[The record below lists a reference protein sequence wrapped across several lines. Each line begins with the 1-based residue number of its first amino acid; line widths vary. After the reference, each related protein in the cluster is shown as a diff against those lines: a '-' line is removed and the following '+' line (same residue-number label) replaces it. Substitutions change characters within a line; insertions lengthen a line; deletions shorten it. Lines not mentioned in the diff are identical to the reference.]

1 MGIKESKEDKIVVK
15 RSTIERLYDLVSMP
29 DSERL
34 RIAADMLDA
43 LLNTTSRSH
52 LQDAM
57 RTVYRSY
64 VDAVAA
70 GVMTVLLRKAL
81 HFIFYRRT
89 VTRTDTLDN
98 ACIHWRTV

>member
-1 MGIKESKEDKIVVK
+1 MGIKESKGDKIVVK

-43 LLNTTSRSH
+43 LLNTASRSH

-70 GVMTVLLRKAL
+70 GDEERIQRCKDMYNL
-81 HFIFYRRT
+81 
-89 VTRTDTLDN
+89 LDN
-98 ACIHWRTV
+98 SYL

>member
-1 MGIKESKEDKIVVK
+1 MGIKEGREDKIVVK

-29 DSERL
+29 DPERL

-43 LLNTTSRSH
+43 LLNTASRSH

-70 GVMTVLLRKAL
+70 GDEERIQRCKNMYNL
-81 HFIFYRRT
+81 
-89 VTRTDTLDN
+89 LDN
-98 ACIHWRTV
+98 SYL

>member
-1 MGIKESKEDKIVVK
+1 MGIKEGREDKIVVK

-52 LQDAM
+52 IQDAM
-57 RTVYRSY
+57 RMVYRSY

-70 GVMTVLLRKAL
+70 GDEERIQRCKDKYNL
-81 HFIFYRRT
+81 
-89 VTRTDTLDN
+89 LDN
-98 ACIHWRTV
+98 SYL

>member
-29 DSERL
+29 DPERL

-43 LLNTTSRSH
+43 LLNTASRSH

-70 GVMTVLLRKAL
+70 GDEERIQRCKDMYNL
-81 HFIFYRRT
+81 
-89 VTRTDTLDN
+89 LDN
-98 ACIHWRTV
+98 SYL

>member
-1 MGIKESKEDKIVVK
+1 MAIKEREDKIVVK

-52 LQDAM
+52 IQDAM
-57 RTVYRSY
+57 RMVYRSY

-70 GVMTVLLRKAL
+70 GDEER
-81 HFIFYRRT
+81 IRRCK
-89 VTRTDTLDN
+89 DMYNLLDN
-98 ACIHWRTV
+98 SYL

>member
-1 MGIKESKEDKIVVK
+1 MPIKEIREDKIVVK
-15 RSTIERLYDLVSMP
+15 RSTIERLYDLVAMP
-29 DSERL
+29 DPERL

-43 LLNTTSRSH
+43 LLNTASRSY

-70 GVMTVLLRKAL
+70 GDEERIQRCKDMYNL
-81 HFIFYRRT
+81 
-89 VTRTDTLDN
+89 LDN
-98 ACIHWRTV
+98 SYL

>member
-1 MGIKESKEDKIVVK
+1 MPIKEREDKIVVK

-29 DSERL
+29 DPERL

-52 LQDAM
+52 IQDAM
-57 RTVYRSY
+57 RMVYRSY

-70 GVMTVLLRKAL
+70 GDEERIQRCKDMYNL
-81 HFIFYRRT
+81 
-89 VTRTDTLDN
+89 LDN
-98 ACIHWRTV
+98 SYL

>member
-15 RSTIERLYDLVSMP
+15 RYTIERLYYLVSMP

-43 LLNTTSRSH
+43 LLDTASRSH

-57 RTVYRSY
+57 RMVYRSY

-70 GVMTVLLRKAL
+70 GDEERIQRCKDMYNL
-81 HFIFYRRT
+81 
-89 VTRTDTLDN
+89 LDN
-98 ACIHWRTV
+98 SYL

>member
-34 RIAADMLDA
+34 RIAAYMLDA
-43 LLNTTSRSH
+43 LLNTASRSH
-52 LQDAM
+52 IQDAM

-70 GVMTVLLRKAL
+70 GDEERIQRCKDMYNL
-81 HFIFYRRT
+81 
-89 VTRTDTLDN
+89 LDN
-98 ACIHWRTV
+98 SYL

>member
-43 LLNTTSRSH
+43 LLNTASRSH
-52 LQDAM
+52 IQDAM

-70 GVMTVLLRKAL
+70 GDEERIQRCKDMYNL
-81 HFIFYRRT
+81 
-89 VTRTDTLDN
+89 LDN
-98 ACIHWRTV
+98 SYL

>member
-15 RSTIERLYDLVSMP
+15 RSTIDRLYDLVSMP

-70 GVMTVLLRKAL
+70 GDEERIQRCKDMYNL
-81 HFIFYRRT
+81 
-89 VTRTDTLDN
+89 LDN
-98 ACIHWRTV
+98 YYL

>member
-1 MGIKESKEDKIVVK
+1 MGIKEGREDKIVVK

-52 LQDAM
+52 IQDAM
-57 RTVYRSY
+57 RMVYRSY

-70 GVMTVLLRKAL
+70 GDEERIQRCKDMYNL
-81 HFIFYRRT
+81 
-89 VTRTDTLDN
+89 LDN
-98 ACIHWRTV
+98 SYL

>member
-1 MGIKESKEDKIVVK
+1 MGIKEGREDKIVVK

-70 GVMTVLLRKAL
+70 GDEERIQRCKDMYNL
-81 HFIFYRRT
+81 
-89 VTRTDTLDN
+89 LDN
-98 ACIHWRTV
+98 SYL

>member
-70 GVMTVLLRKAL
+70 GDEERIQRCKDMYNL
-81 HFIFYRRT
+81 
-89 VTRTDTLDN
+89 LDN
-98 ACIHWRTV
+98 SYL

>member
-1 MGIKESKEDKIVVK
+1 MGIKEGRADKIVVK

-43 LLNTTSRSH
+43 LLNTASRSH
-52 LQDAM
+52 IQDAM
-57 RTVYRSY
+57 RMVYRSY

-70 GVMTVLLRKAL
+70 GDEERIQRCKDMYNL
-81 HFIFYRRT
+81 
-89 VTRTDTLDN
+89 LDN
-98 ACIHWRTV
+98 SYL